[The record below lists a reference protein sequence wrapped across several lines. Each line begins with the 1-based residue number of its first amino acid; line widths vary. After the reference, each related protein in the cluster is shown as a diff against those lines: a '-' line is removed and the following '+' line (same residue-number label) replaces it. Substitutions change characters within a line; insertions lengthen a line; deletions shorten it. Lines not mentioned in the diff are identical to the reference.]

1 MGGHRD
7 CGGASV
13 RARWRRVAAGAYLTR
28 GDPTRTAR
36 TASVSETI
44 QDTDQALAPAD
55 AAVAPPATC
64 ENCATPLQGQYCYAC
79 GQSAHNPLKHVG
91 HALEEVFESFW
102 HLDGRI
108 FRTLRDL
115 LVPGRVAIN
124 YLAGHRVRYVA
135 PLRLF
140 VVLTVLTFFIAHFTI
155 RLDNV
160 NIGKDGIDNSDL
172 GAATTV
178 AEVERIR
185 DASLAGIA
193 AGKQGASQGGINISN
208 AMISAEKTVRST
220 ADERIKQLRE
230 AQAKGLPPPPPM
242 VDRLTDGKPIKL
254 DRAPGF
260 FNDWLNRQVDKANA
274 NIARLKQD
282 PSLLKDAALS
292 AVPSTLFVLVPVF
305 ALMLRIAYLLKPW
318 RYLEHLVVAL
328 YSHAFLLIALLA
340 VFAMMSLQDWV
351 APIAPWLGVATG
363 WLKTL
368 AWWSMPA
375 YLLVMQKRVYRQGW
389 PMTVLKWF
397 VLGTVYLVMLSFGAV
412 YTLLYGL
419 VKM

>member
-44 QDTDQALAPAD
+44 HDTDQALAPAD
-55 AAVAPPATC
+55 ATVAATC

-351 APIAPWLGVATG
+351 APIVPWLGVATG